1 MGKPTVV
8 CGDDSSKSYSFV
20 LLSCLNYLAEST
32 VIKLCQSVWFF
43 FLKKIVTLIKII
55 PKILKMSQTLLHLEH
70 KLQLW
75 LNVLLGYS
83 KTIYDAAVPHII
95 FNWHALKMWD
105 VLFS

>member
-1 MGKPTVV
+1 
-8 CGDDSSKSYSFV
+8 
-20 LLSCLNYLAEST
+20 
-32 VIKLCQSVWFF
+32 
-43 FLKKIVTLIKII
+43 
-55 PKILKMSQTLLHLEH
+55 MSQTLLHLEH

-95 FNWHALKMWD
+95 FNWHAFKMWD

>member
-1 MGKPTVV
+1 
-8 CGDDSSKSYSFV
+8 
-20 LLSCLNYLAEST
+20 
-32 VIKLCQSVWFF
+32 
-43 FLKKIVTLIKII
+43 
-55 PKILKMSQTLLHLEH
+55 MSQTLLHLEH

-95 FNWHALKMWD
+95 FNWHAFNMWD